1 MLQFVLCPAMPRLG
15 VPSAAATHT
24 LSIEKSARARPICPP
39 RGRTIACRIS
49 TNPALICEK
58 TSQKGRKEGRL
69 QTEIGTKAP
78 AFKLPRDG
86 GGSVSLA
93 DFKGRKLVIYF
104 YPRADTPGCTR
115 ESIDFS
121 KLRAEFEK
129 AGTEILGVSADPV
142 AAQDKFKAKHDLT
155 VPLLSDETHAMLEA
169 YGVWGKKSM
178 YGKTFMGI
186 TRMTVLIGPDGRVAQ
201 VWPKVKVDGH
211 AADVLK
217 AAKAL

>member
-1 MLQFVLCPAMPRLG
+1 MA
-15 VPSAAATHT
+15 
-24 LSIEKSARARPICPP
+24 I
-39 RGRTIACRIS
+39 
-49 TNPALICEK
+49 
-58 TSQKGRKEGRL
+58 
-69 QTEIGTKAP
+69 EIGSKAP

-86 GGSVSLA
+86 GGTVSLA
-93 DFKGRKLVIYF
+93 DFKGRKLAIYF

-129 AGTEILGVSADPV
+129 AGTEILGVSADSV
-142 AAQDKFKAKHDLT
+142 AAQDKFKAKHELT
-155 VPLLSDETHAMLEA
+155 VPLLSDETHKMLEA
-169 YGVWGKKSM
+169 YGVWGEKSM

-186 TRMTVLIGPDGRVAQ
+186 TRMTVLIGPEGRVAQ

-211 AADVLK
+211 AAEVLK

>member
-1 MLQFVLCPAMPRLG
+1 MA
-15 VPSAAATHT
+15 
-24 LSIEKSARARPICPP
+24 I
-39 RGRTIACRIS
+39 
-49 TNPALICEK
+49 
-58 TSQKGRKEGRL
+58 
-69 QTEIGTKAP
+69 EIGTKAP

-93 DFKGRKLVIYF
+93 DFKGRKLAIYF

-129 AGTEILGVSADPV
+129 AGTEILGVSADSV

-211 AADVLK
+211 AAEVLK